1 MGSKNINDYMHT
13 IEPFYLWK
21 DYYESSEDKNSPFYG
36 NSYDEFFFTHTIYN
50 YYIHPQWDAFGSNTL
65 YAKVLF
71 CDYDSKIGIIELI
84 GEWNDCLYNDI
95 MYLIENLITPMI
107 QSGLNKFVLICE
119 NVLNFHG
126 SDNSYYEE
134 WYEEVSDS
142 GGWIV
147 FLNTLEHVEREMRD
161 THIHHYVHMINDLD
175 WRRLPPS
182 NMPNIVEMLLNSH
195 IKEL

>member
-1 MGSKNINDYMHT
+1 MHT

-71 CDYDSKIGIIELI
+71 CDYDTKISIIELI

-95 MYLIENLITPMI
+95 MYLIENMITPMI
-107 QSGLNKFVLICE
+107 SSGLDKFVLICE

-134 WYEEVSDS
+134 WYEEVSDI

-161 THIHHYVHMINDLD
+161 THIHHYVNMINDLD
-175 WRRLPPS
+175 WRRVPPA
-182 NMPNIVEMLLNSH
+182 NMLQVVEMLLNSQ